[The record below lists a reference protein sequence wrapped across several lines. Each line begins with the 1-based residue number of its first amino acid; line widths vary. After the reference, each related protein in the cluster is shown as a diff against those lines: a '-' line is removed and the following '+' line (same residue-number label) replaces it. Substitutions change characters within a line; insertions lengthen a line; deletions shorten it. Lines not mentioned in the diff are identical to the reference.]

1 MPGNALGDLR
11 GTELWRAVCAEA
23 ESPDT
28 KSGSHQVH
36 LVQTAIA
43 AAEPVLCSDAVVLVA
58 SEDQF
63 RLSWHAKLA
72 GDRQVL
78 SQTLASP
85 NDQGTLSSGR

>member
-1 MPGNALGDLR
+1 MS
-11 GTELWRAVCAEA
+11 AEA

-28 KSGSHQVH
+28 KSGSRWVH

-43 AAEPVLCSDAVVLVA
+43 AAEPVLCSDVIVLVA

-72 GDRQVL
+72 GDH
-78 SQTLASP
+78 
-85 NDQGTLSSGR
+85 